1 MKQELQHIDF
11 EQFTLACGKS
21 QAVHVSY
28 QLYGRTLHTAPI
40 ILVNHALTGNSA
52 VTDWWS
58 QQVGSGKP
66 LDTDRFTIICLNIPG
81 NGYDGAIEHLIYN
94 VQDWTLGD
102 VARVFIEAL
111 KKLRICYVHVGI
123 GGSIGGALLWEM
135 TVQAPELF
143 HTIIPIAADWKATD
157 WLVACCDVQDAILTN
172 SAFPV
177 EDARKH
183 AMTFY
188 RSPQSLKHKFS
199 REKNERFAV
208 QNWLAH
214 HGKSLKKR
222 FTLPAYKL
230 VNHLLM
236 TTNAARN
243 TNDNIVQALEQSET
257 AIHVVSIDTDGFF
270 VPQEDEETVAL
281 LKPFKEITQH
291 YINSIHG
298 HDAFLIEHD
307 QVTVIINSILES
319 IHTKQVIEPCY

>member
-1 MKQELQHIDF
+1 VKQELQHIDF

-66 LDTDRFTIICLNIPG
+66 LDTNRFTIICIDIPG
-81 NGYDGAIEHLIYN
+81 NGYDGVVENLIYN
-94 VQDWTLGD
+94 FQDWTLGD
-102 VARVFIEAL
+102 VASVFIETL
-111 KKLRICYVHVGI
+111 KKLRVCYVYAG
-123 GGSIGGALLWEM
+123 IGGALLWEM

-143 HTIIPIAADWKATD
+143 QTIIPVAADWKATD
-157 WLVACCDVQDAILTN
+157 WLVACCEVQDAILTN
-172 SAFPV
+172 SAFPI

-188 RSPQSLKHKFS
+188 RSPQSLKHKFN
-199 REKNERFAV
+199 REKEERFAV
-208 QNWLAH
+208 QNWLTH

-230 VNHLLM
+230 VNHLLIS
-236 TTNAARN
+236 TNAARN
-243 TNDNIVQALEQSET
+243 TNGNIVHALAQSET
-257 AIHVVSIDTDGFF
+257 AIHVVSINTDGFF
-270 VPQEDEETVAL
+270 VPQEDEETVEL
-281 LKPFKEITQH
+281 LKPLKEITQY
-291 YINSIHG
+291 YIDSIHG

-307 QVTVIINSILES
+307 QVGVIINRVLES
-319 IHTKQVIEPCY
+319 IHTKRVIQPCY